1 MTEKSLTLKEEYA
14 KKKAQEQAV
23 AYYEAKQLLEAYYLI
38 AEKLDTAT
46 ISQIVDAMT
55 GVESALGEFIPPL
68 NSIKA
73 GLDAAEAELTNL
85 ISGKAGNDPKK
96 TSAMLGKAMGFFQ
109 GLSEF
114 LRQDLPVL
122 LKSRMMSNA
131 KNNPDQPV
139 GANMAPAFQQ
149 ALAINKQGGF
159 LKRLFSS
166 SDIPYI
172 NNAQAA
178 QELTQ
183 LTWNQLDKLTKVG
196 KIPAVLPQAQ
206 IDQMAAQASGEAPAS
221 GRAGTPVSTQGQ
233 TQATSGG
240 AATAPGGGLGQKIHN
255 SLVANLKPYMG
266 DNIPDELLTKLIQG
280 ITTAL
285 KT

>member
-206 IDQMAAQASGEAPAS
+206 IDRMAAQASGEAPAS
-221 GRAGTPVSTQGQ
+221 GRAGTPASTQGQ
-233 TQATSGG
+233 TQAASGG
-240 AATAPGGGLGQKIHN
+240 AATAPGGGLGQKIRN

>member
-23 AYYEAKQLLEAYYLI
+23 AYYEAKQLLEAHYLI

-221 GRAGTPVSTQGQ
+221 GRAGTPASTQGQ
-233 TQATSGG
+233 TQAASGG

>member
-206 IDQMAAQASGEAPAS
+206 IDRMAAQASGEAPAS
-221 GRAGTPVSTQGQ
+221 GRAGTPASTQGQ
-233 TQATSGG
+233 TQAASGG